1 MTGRGIMIVG
11 AEIVTGI
18 MIEIVDMIGTVI
30 EIAPEVMIQ
39 EVAIDRALDLENVLG
54 IMIVTG
60 IISPLNL
67 LVIRAFEYFSRS

>member
-1 MTGRGIMIVG
+1 MTGRGILIVG

-67 LVIRAFEYFSRS
+67 LVIRAFKYFSRS